1 MQSAVLRIFLRA
13 RTIAI
18 AAALLSTVACVFRSV
33 ETRDLPKTVPTV
45 VSTPVKVHLVDGSTV
60 IYASGAEIGNGR
72 INGVG
77 GVRHDITGRSSAVLS
92 VPLDSVV
99 GVETFKDKINM
110 PATVLGS
117 AGALAAGVVGTAG
130 LAVALFG
137 SCPTFYSDSANTP
150 VLQGEGFSY
159 AIAPLFEH
167 RDIDRLRM
175 TAGPDGILQLQ
186 VRNEA
191 LETHYINHLEVL
203 EVRHAA
209 NQVAISDEKGR
220 AVLLRDLRTPDA
232 VTDRAG
238 RDVLADVRAQDGKL
252 FSSDPS
258 IVASRTSADL
268 SDHLDFSLS
277 LPAGTDSVAVVLR
290 LRNSLLNTVL
300 LYEEVLAASGA
311 RSLDW
316 MGRDLDRISTALE
329 LGKWYTEK
337 MGMSVQVRG
346 DAGYRQIAKVA
357 DTGPIAYH
365 DVVVLVP
372 VSSAGIA
379 DVRLSFVADNWRVE
393 SIAYATDFERVQSR
407 VLQLANVIS
416 GDGSTHADAMR
427 SLASADDRYLQTTP
441 GQAFSITFDAGPA
454 NASIYRTFF
463 LAAQGYYVEW
473 MRAAWL
479 EQPRTREP
487 FAPSDERLL
496 AALKSWAGQRDAF
509 EQRFYSSKIPVR

>member
-1 MQSAVLRIFLRA
+1 MQAVTGRMFALARWIAVAATVLSAG
-13 RTIAI
+13 
-18 AAALLSTVACVFRSV
+18 ACVFRSV
-33 ETRDLPKTVPTV
+33 ETRELPTTAPAN
-45 VSTPVKVHLVDGSTV
+45 VSTPVKVHLIDGSTI
-60 IYASGAEIGNGR
+60 IYAGGAHVGNGH
-72 INGVG
+72 ISGIG
-77 GVRHDITGRSSAVLS
+77 GVRHTIAGDSRETLS

-99 GVETFKDKINM
+99 GVETFKDKVNV
-110 PATVLGS
+110 PATLLAS
-117 AGALAAGVVGTAG
+117 AAALAAGVVGTAG
-130 LAVALFG
+130 LAVAIFG
-137 SCPTFYSDSANTP
+137 SCPTFYGDSANTP

-167 RDIDRLRM
+167 RDVDRLRL
-175 TAGPDGILQLQ
+175 TTGPDGILRLE

-203 EVRHAA
+203 EVTHAA
-209 NQVAISDEKGR
+209 DQVAISDERGQPVR
-220 AVLLRDLRTPDA
+220 LRNLRSPAV

-238 RDVLADVRAQDGKL
+238 RNVTATVRALDGTL
-252 FSSDPS
+252 FSSDPAL
-258 IVASRTSADL
+258 VASRTSADL
-268 SDHLDFSLS
+268 EDHLDFPIS
-277 LPAGTDSVAVVLR
+277 LPGGADTAAVVLR

-316 MGRDLDRISTALE
+316 MGRDLEKISTALE
-329 LGKWYTEK
+329 LGKWYTER

-346 DAGYRQIAKVA
+346 AGGYRQVAKIA

-372 VSSAGIA
+372 LAA
-379 DVRLSFVADNWRVE
+379 DGTASVRLSFVADNWRVE
-393 SIAYATDFERVQSR
+393 SIAYSADYERAKSR
-407 VLQLANVIS
+407 VIPLARVTS
-416 GDGSTHADAMR
+416 STGLPETEALT
-427 SLASADDRYLQTTP
+427 SLASADDRYLQTSP
-441 GQAFSITFDAGPA
+441 GQSFSIAFDAG
-454 NASIYRTFF
+454 ASRGTSRTFF

-479 EQPRTREP
+479 REPRTAEP

-496 AALKSWAGQRDAF
+496 AAMKSWAGQRVAF

>member
-1 MQSAVLRIFLRA
+1 MQSAALGIILRA
-13 RTIAI
+13 RTIAV
-18 AAALLSTVACVFRSV
+18 AAALLSAGACVFRSV

-45 VSTPVKVHLVDGSTV
+45 VSTPVKVHLLDGSTV
-60 IYASGAEIGNGR
+60 IYAAGAEIGNGR
-72 INGVG
+72 ISGGG
-77 GVRHDITGRSSAVLS
+77 GVRHDIAGRSATALS

-117 AGALAAGVVGTAG
+117 ATALAAGVMGTAG
-130 LAVALFG
+130 LAVVLFG
-137 SCPTFYSDSANTP
+137 SCPTFYSDSANTL

-175 TAGPDGILQLQ
+175 TTGPDGILQLQ

-203 EVRHAA
+203 EVRHTSDQA
-209 NQVAISDEKGR
+209 AISDEKGR
-220 AVLLRDLRTPDA
+220 AVLLRNLRTPAA

-238 RDVLADVRAQDGKL
+238 RNVLAEVSAHDGLL

-258 IVASRTSADL
+258 LVASRTSADL
-268 SDHLDFSLS
+268 SDYLDFSIS
-277 LPAGTDSVAVVLR
+277 APARTDSVAVVLR

-329 LGKWYTEK
+329 LGRWYTEK

-346 DAGYRQIAKVA
+346 DAGYRQITKIA

-372 VSSAGIA
+372 MSAAGTA

-393 SIAYATDFERVQSR
+393 SIAYATDFERTESR
-407 VLQLANVIS
+407 VLALAGVTS

-441 GQAFSITFDAGPA
+441 GQSFSITFDAGR
-454 NASIYRTFF
+454 ASARVNRTFF

-473 MRAAWL
+473 MRAEWL

>member
-1 MQSAVLRIFLRA
+1 MQSAAQRVITRA

-18 AAALLSTVACVFRSV
+18 AATLISAGACVFRSV
-33 ETRDLPKTVPTV
+33 ETRELPKTAPTTV
-45 VSTPVKVHLVDGSTV
+45 ATPVKVHLVDGSTV
-60 IYASGAEIGNGR
+60 IYAAGAQIGNGQ

-77 GVRHDITGRSSAVLS
+77 GVRHDISGRSTPVFAIA
-92 VPLDSVV
+92 LDSVV

-117 AGALAAGVVGTAG
+117 AGVLAAGVVATAG

-175 TAGPDGILQLQ
+175 TTGPDGILRLQ

-203 EVRHAA
+203 EVRHDAGQTA
-209 NQVAISDEKGR
+209 VSDERGR
-220 AVLLRDLRTPDA
+220 PVLLRNLRTPA
-232 VTDRAG
+232 SVTDRAG
-238 RDVLADVRAQDGKL
+238 RNVIAQVRSLDGAL
-252 FSSDPS
+252 FSSDPAL
-258 IVASRTSADL
+258 VASRTSADL
-268 SDHLDFSLS
+268 TDHLDFSVAP
-277 LPAGTDSVAVVLR
+277 PAGTDSVAVVLR

-316 MGRDLDRISTALE
+316 MGKDLDRISTALE

-346 DAGYRQIAKVA
+346 DGGYRQIAKIA

-372 VSSAGIA
+372 VSADGTA

-393 SIAYATDFERVQSR
+393 SIAYASEFERTESR
-407 VLQLANVIS
+407 VLPLAGVTS
-416 GDGSTHADAMR
+416 PDGSVRTDAVR
-427 SLASADDRYLQTTP
+427 SLTSADDRYLQTTP
-441 GQAFSITFDAGPA
+441 GQSFSITFDAGRPEVA
-454 NASIYRTFF
+454 GNRTFF

-473 MRAAWL
+473 MRASWL
-479 EQPRTREP
+479 QQPRTSEP
-487 FAPSDERLL
+487 FKPSDERLL
-496 AALKSWAGQRDAF
+496 AALQSWAGQRDAF
-509 EQRFYSSKIPVR
+509 ERQFYSSKIPVR